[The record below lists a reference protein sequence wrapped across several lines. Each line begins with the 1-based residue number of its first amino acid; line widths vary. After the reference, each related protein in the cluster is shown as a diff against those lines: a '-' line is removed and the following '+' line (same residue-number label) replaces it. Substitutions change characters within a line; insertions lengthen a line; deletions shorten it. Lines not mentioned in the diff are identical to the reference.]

1 MRSIKKLT
9 MRLRSLMF
17 RSQVDAELD
26 DELQF
31 HLEQQVQEHLQ
42 KGAANQEA
50 YRMALRDLGLPER
63 IKEECREMRRV
74 NYLENLAQDLRYGFR
89 IIIKKPG
96 IAAVAMVTLALG
108 VGANTAIFSLV
119 NGILFRPLP
128 YPEPDR
134 LVRLTEY
141 YPKGAYVFLRDH
153 SQTMRV
159 TAGAGGDFNLLR
171 PGLSPVRLT
180 GTLVSATF
188 FELLGVHPEVGRTF
202 REGEDTPGND
212 RVVVLSHSLWQS
224 QFGGAPDIVGRRIT
238 IEDTSREVIGVM
250 PPDFNFASGRSSLW
264 MPLSLDP
271 RASSDYWGPE
281 MPVFGRLR
289 PEATLAQARQE
300 LTQLMPGVISA
311 FPYHMP
317 AAWNK
322 DVTVIPLQEDLV
334 GDMRAKLL
342 ILLGAV
348 GLVLLIACANVASL
362 LLARSVGRRKEL
374 AIRGALGAGRSRI
387 GRQLLTESV
396 LLGLGGGA
404 LGLLPA
410 RLGLATLKAFL
421 PADTPRIGDAV
432 IDGRVLLFTA
442 GLAIATGMLFG
453 LAPAINCW
461 RVDLLSSLGTGSRR
475 MQPRSAGRLY
485 NALVAGEIGLAVVL
499 VVGAGLLVKSLWLLA
514 RTDPGFNSNR
524 LVTLQITPNGSF
536 GKDRAAC
543 LSFYEELIRQ
553 VKTLPA
559 VESAAAV
566 NTMPFSGEFPVV
578 PASIQDHTGDTE
590 GPTPLLWS
598 GAITPLYTS
607 LMGIPILEG
616 RGFNDDD
623 RADTAPV
630 VLVTASTARAFWPG
644 EDAVGK
650 HVKAVWEQQWRT
662 IIGVV
667 ADVKQ
672 YGLAQNRPGWV
683 DGEIYMPYTQ
693 AVTGHREFPS
703 SMTLVIRTSSD
714 RLNLSGEV
722 RSLVAD
728 LNAEVPVSDARW
740 MKEVISA
747 SITAP
752 NSIAWLFGTFATMA
766 LVLGATGV
774 YGLMSY
780 RVAERTHEVGVR
792 IALGASRWEVLLLM
806 VRHAAVLAVIG
817 IAAGCTT
824 AIGLT
829 RLLSGLLYGVKPID
843 PATFGVVSLTLLGV
857 ALAAAFIPARRAT
870 KVDPNEALRFE

>member
-1 MRSIKKLT
+1 
-9 MRLRSLMF
+9 MRLRSLIL
-17 RSQVDAELD
+17 RSRVDAELD
-26 DELQF
+26 DELRF
-31 HLEQQVQEHLQ
+31 HLQLQEQEHLE
-42 KGAANQEA
+42 KGAANQDA
-50 YRMALRDLGLPER
+50 RRMALRDLGLPEK

-74 NYLENLAQDLRYGFR
+74 NWVENLAQDLRYGVR
-89 IIIKKPG
+89 LIIKKPG
-96 IAAVAMVTLALG
+96 VAAVAMVTLGLG

-128 YPEPDR
+128 YSQPDR

-153 SQTMRV
+153 SQTMGV
-159 TAGAGGDFNLLR
+159 TACGGVDFNLAR
-171 PGLSPVRLT
+171 PGLSPIRLS

-188 FELLGVHPEVGRTF
+188 FELMGVHAELGRTF
-202 REGEDTPGND
+202 QEGEDTPGND
-212 RVVVLSHSLWQS
+212 RVVVLSHAIWQS

-250 PPDFNFASGRSSLW
+250 PPDFNFGSGRSSFW
-264 MPLSLDP
+264 VPLNLDP
-271 RASSDYWGPE
+271 RDSSDYWGPE

-289 PEATLAQARQE
+289 PGAGLAQAREE
-300 LTQLMPGVISA
+300 LTRLMPGVIAA

-322 DVTVIPLQEDLV
+322 DVTVIPMQEDLV

-348 GLVLLIACANVASL
+348 ALVLLIACANVASL

-396 LLGLGGGA
+396 LLGIGGGT
-404 LGLLPA
+404 LGLLLA
-410 RLGLATLKAFL
+410 RFGLATLKAFL
-421 PADTPRIGDAV
+421 PADTPRIGDVA
-432 IDGRVLLFTA
+432 IDGRVLIFTA
-442 GLAIATGMLFG
+442 GLAIATGLLFG
-453 LAPAINCW
+453 IAPALNFW
-461 RVDLLSSLGTGSRR
+461 RIDLIGSLNADSRR
-475 MQPRSAGRLY
+475 MRSRTTGRLY
-485 NALVAGEIGLAVVL
+485 NALIAGEIGLAVVL

-514 RTDPGFNSNR
+514 RTGPGFNPER
-524 LVTLQITPNGSF
+524 IVTLQITPNVSF
-536 GKDRAAC
+536 GKERAAC
-543 LSFYEELIRQ
+543 LSFYDELIRR
-553 VKTLPA
+553 VRAIPG
-559 VESAAAV
+559 VESSAAV
-566 NTMPFSGEFPVV
+566 NTLPFSGEFPVV
-578 PASIQDHTGDTE
+578 PASIQDHPGESE

-598 GAITPLYTS
+598 GAITPLYTD

-616 RGFNDDD
+616 RGFTDDD
-623 RADTAPV
+623 RTDTAPV

-650 HVKAVWEQQWRT
+650 HVKAVWERQWRT
-662 IIGVV
+662 VVGVI

-672 YGLAQNRPGWV
+672 YGLSQNRPGWV
-683 DGEIYMPYTQ
+683 DGEIYMPYSQ

-703 SMTLVIRTSSD
+703 TMTLVIRTRSD
-714 RLNLSGEV
+714 RLNLAAEV

-728 LNAEVPVSDARW
+728 LNADVPVSDARS

-752 NSIAWLFGTFATMA
+752 NSIAWLFGVFAIMA

-792 IALGASRWEVLLLM
+792 IALGASRQEVLLLM
-806 VRHAAVLAVIG
+806 VRQAAVLAIIG
-817 IAAGCTT
+817 VAAGCVA

-829 RLLSGLLYGVKPID
+829 GLLRGLLYGVKPID
-843 PATFGVVSLTLLGV
+843 PVTFGVVSLTMLGV

-870 KVDPNEALRFE
+870 KVDANEALRFE